1 MKKYSKAIVIAV
13 IAFLLG
19 GAFIADR
26 QGTNLWAALTEGPG
40 AGTIIEYGSNPT
52 VAAVPLPS
60 GTMNI
65 ADMVEKATP
74 AVVNIKSK
82 IKVNSVINNPFF
94 NDPFFRE
101 FFGDNYYYNSS
112 PQYETGIGTG
122 FLITADGYILTNQ
135 HVIENADS
143 ITVQLNGK
151 TEEVSAQV
159 IGQDRDLDL
168 AVLKIEGSG
177 FPVLKLGDSS
187 LMRVGEWVVAIGQ
200 PYGLDHTV
208 TTGVISAKGRPINIE
223 DRSYK
228 NLIQT
233 DAAINP
239 GNSGGP
245 LLNLNG
251 EVIAINTAVNVSAQ
265 GIGFAIPSDTVQEVL
280 DDLIQGNDIIRPFL
294 GVSMSD
300 INEEIRQQL
309 SLGHETRGILV
320 VEVVKGT
327 AAEKAGIKAMD
338 IITDIDGEKIS
349 SAEQLQDIVSGHEV
363 GDKITLNIL
372 RNGKALSFT
381 ANLQAK
387 PQQ

>member
-1 MKKYSKAIVIAV
+1 MKKYATAIIIAI

-26 QGTNLWAALTEGPG
+26 QGTNLWAAINEGPG
-40 AGTIIEYGSNPT
+40 ARPIIEYGSNST
-52 VAAVPLPS
+52 AAAVVLPS

-65 ADMVEKATP
+65 ADMVERATP

-82 IKVNSVINNPFF
+82 IKVNSVVNNPFF

-101 FFGDNYYYNSS
+101 FFGDNYHYDLS

-122 FLITADGYILTNQ
+122 FIITADGYILTNQ
-135 HVIENADS
+135 HVIENAES

-151 TEEVSAQV
+151 TEEMPARV
-159 IGQDRDLDL
+159 IGKDRDLDL

-177 FPVLKLGDSS
+177 FPVLKLGDSD

-251 EVIAINTAVNVSAQ
+251 EVIAINTAVNVTAQ
-265 GIGFAIPSDTVQEVL
+265 GIGFAIPADTVREVL
-280 DDLIQGNDIIRPFL
+280 DDLLQGNDIIRPFL
-294 GVSMSD
+294 GVSMRD

-309 SLGHETRGILV
+309 SLGNETRGILV

-363 GDKITLNIL
+363 GDKINLNIL

-381 ANLQAK
+381 ANLQSK
-387 PQQ
+387 PSQ